1 MPNDFHELSSSHSD
15 VITAQEKRR
24 LRKTLRATRR
34 ELTPR
39 QQRLASRGLI
49 RQLTTQ
55 PDYIRVEHVALY
67 WANDGEID
75 VTPLMHRLHSDSKQV
90 YLPVLH
96 PLQPRLWFRPWYPG
110 AKMKNNRFGIPEP
123 VRGTKIPPWFLDW
136 VLLPLVGFDEAG
148 GRLGMGGGFYDR
160 TFAHRDRWPREP
172 ARIGVAHEC
181 QKVERVPLEPW
192 DIPLAKVATDRG
204 IY

>member
-1 MPNDFHELSSSHSD
+1 MPNDSLNTESHP
-15 VITAQEKRR
+15 IATLEKRE
-24 LRKTLRATRR
+24 LRKTLRAARR
-34 ELTPR
+34 ALTPR
-39 QQRLASRGLI
+39 QQRDASNGLI
-49 RQLTTQ
+49 HQLTSL
-55 PDYIRVEHVALY
+55 PDYVRVKHVALY

-75 VTPLMHRLHSDSKQV
+75 VTPLMHRLHADSKQV

-96 PLQPRLWFRPWYPG
+96 PVQPRLWFRPWHPD
-110 AKMKNNRFGIPEP
+110 ARMEPNRFRIPEP
-123 VRGTKIPPWFLDW
+123 VDGRKIPPWFLDW

-160 TFAHRDRWPREP
+160 TFAHRERWPREP
-172 ARIGVAHEC
+172 DRIGVAHEC

-204 IY
+204 IYE